1 MGLPAPAISRLETE
15 STKKILSLPVFV
27 SSECGGIFQGTSG
40 SIRYPVVPDQSYSH
54 NMDCVYLIR
63 VPADKVVNITFTRFE
78 LEQSSTCSYD
88 WVQVRKITQSRI

>member
-1 MGLPAPAISRLETE
+1 M
-15 STKKILSLPVFV
+15 LSSFRFFAF
-27 SSECGGIFQGTSG
+27 SECGGTFQGTSG

-88 WVQVRKITQSRI
+88 WVQVRKITQSRV